1 MVPADSIES
10 FSTNALDGQP
20 YPASSIVRQRKK
32 PLHPRVVA
40 VVCGNSWLTLTVLV
54 WAYTRGI
61 AHLCLPIERAEAGL
75 RVGIELQLNQEPDY
89 FLLVFFKGR
98 FAGKVLVYLN
108 G

>member
-20 YPASSIVRQRKK
+20 YVASSIVIQRKK

-40 VVCGNSWLTLTVLV
+40 VVCGNPWLTLTVSV
-54 WAYTRGI
+54 WAHTRGI
-61 AHLCLPIERAEAGL
+61 AHLCLLTERAEAGL
-75 RVGIELQLNQEPDY
+75 RVGIELQLNREPDY
-89 FLLVFFKGR
+89 SLLAFLLER